1 MMKNKIKIYFL
12 SLFALVFT
20 SCSDYVDGLDKSPNS
35 PTDVPISLLMPS
47 TQASTFSSYTGQL
60 ARMASVF
67 TQQSTGR
74 LFQYESLQIF
84 DFNEND
90 VDNDWGQIYNR
101 GLINAQLIID
111 KAGDKNPH
119 VRGMARVLKAMNLAL
134 ATDYWGDVPNK
145 EALKGLSGSFNS
157 AFDSQESVYA
167 DVQSLLDQAIVDLSN
182 ANGGPVDI
190 TAADYIYGGDA
201 KSWIVAAHLLK
212 ARYANRLSKKDAAGS
227 ATKALASVS
236 AAIAAGANGSNDMYA
251 KFGTAATELNQW
263 FSFNNDRAGYMTM
276 GGKLIGLMNASGDP
290 RTSFYATLDKGV
302 YSDLSSIGAK
312 YGSADSPLPLV
323 TLVEGGFIAAEA
335 NLRLGNMP
343 AAVDAY
349 NAAVSGH
356 VKIVTGK
363 DIEDPFKSSVLIPT
377 GGTLTMEKLMDQK
390 YIAMF
395 TQPEVWAD
403 YRRTGLP
410 ALPTPSGAVV
420 AGIPQR
426 LPTAQSERLYNS
438 KAVVVSDLLKKLW
451 FAE

>member
-1 MMKNKIKIYFL
+1 
-12 SLFALVFT
+12 
-20 SCSDYVDGLDKSPNS
+20 
-35 PTDVPISLLMPS
+35 
-47 TQASTFSSYTGQL
+47 
-60 ARMASVF
+60 
-67 TQQSTGR
+67 
-74 LFQYESLQIF
+74 
-84 DFNEND
+84 
-90 VDNDWGQIYNR
+90 
-101 GLINAQLIID
+101 
-111 KAGDKNPH
+111 
-119 VRGMARVLKAMNLAL
+119 
-134 ATDYWGDVPNK
+134 
-145 EALKGLSGSFNS
+145 
-157 AFDSQESVYA
+157 
-167 DVQSLLDQAIVDLSN
+167 
-182 ANGGPVDI
+182 
-190 TAADYIYGGDA
+190 
-201 KSWIVAAHLLK
+201 
-212 ARYANRLSKKDAAGS
+212 
-227 ATKALASVS
+227 
-236 AAIAAGANGSNDMYA
+236 
-251 KFGTAATELNQW
+251 
-263 FSFNNDRAGYMTM
+263 
-276 GGKLIGLMNASGDP
+276 MNASGDP

-410 ALPTPSGAVV
+410 ALPTPAGAVV